1 MNNTKLVVVSGAS
14 QGLGLAISESLLK
27 QGYRVLGLSRQHS
40 AGLVELANSYP
51 QQLDWQQC
59 DLADLANIPQLC
71 RDIVK
76 HYGRPYALINNAAI
90 GHDGILATM
99 HDSEIDQV
107 MRLNIQSPILMTK
120 YLTRPMLLN
129 QEGRVVNISSIIA
142 NTGFNGL
149 SVYAAS
155 KAALQGFTGSLA
167 RELGKASITV
177 NSVAP
182 GFLETQMTEK
192 LEGDQLDKIRRRTPL
207 SKLASPHQAA
217 SAVCYLLSEEA
228 SAITGT
234 TITVDA
240 GSTA

>member
-1 MNNTKLVVVSGAS
+1 MNNSKLVVVSGAS
-14 QGLGLAISESLLK
+14 QGLGLAICESLLK
-27 QGYRVLGLSRQHS
+27 QGYKVLGLSRKHS
-40 AGLVELANSYP
+40 DGFIDLANLYS
-51 QQLDWQQC
+51 QQLDWLQC
-59 DLADLANIPQLC
+59 DLADLDKIPQLC

-76 HYGRPYALINNAAI
+76 QFGRPYALINNAAV

-99 HDSEIDQV
+99 HDSEIDQI

-129 QEGRVVNISSIIA
+129 QLGRVVNISSIIA

-167 RELGKASITV
+167 RELGKANITV
-177 NSVAP
+177 NCVAP

-192 LEGDQLDKIRRRTPL
+192 LEGDELDKIRRRTPL
-207 SKLASPHQAA
+207 KSLASPQQAA
-217 SAVCYLLSEEA
+217 SAVCYLLSSEA
-228 SAITGT
+228 SAVTGT